1 MSKQKSS
8 NSGAFRAFVLT
19 LVILILA
26 VAVTAAMTQGF
37 TNWNPYGWF
46 DELNAEKTDAPEADA
61 PEADTPKT
69 ETPAIEGEIQNSAH
83 VKLAMSAAT
92 TSAEGSKSV
101 TLTATVLPVDA
112 PDKSVD
118 WSVEWDVA
126 PTYGE
131 NPVTDYVTVTPQS
144 DGSNV
149 ATVTCLQGFGADTIT
164 VTVTTRVGG
173 YFAEC
178 SLSYAGL
185 PTSLEITVTGADTT
199 YDEGWGLDLV
209 KVYCGTTY
217 NWDLSLDNELHYV
230 GENFEPSYSYSVAGV
245 GSFNYNYTQ
254 KIGISGTPTTEQG
267 VCNFSPD
274 SPVDMGILED
284 LVTVSFDTETATLSV
299 TPNMTVAS
307 YYIKEY
313 FDSHRSWGEYQFTSY
328 TDSSKVPYI
337 QVTVTENNTGL
348 SASVKLQLNSVVTGV
363 SLDSSSIVF

>member
-46 DELNAEKTDAPEADA
+46 DELNTEETDAPETDA
-61 PEADTPKT
+61 PETDAPET
-69 ETPAIEGEIQNSAH
+69 ETPAIESEIQNSAH

-101 TLTATVLPVDA
+101 TLTATVLPADA

-118 WSVEWDVA
+118 WSVEWNVA

-149 ATVTCLQGFGADTIT
+149 ATVTCLQGFGTDTIT
-164 VTVTTRVGG
+164 VTVTTRVGN
-173 YFAEC
+173 YSANCE
-178 SLSYAGL
+178 LSYAGL
-185 PTSLEITVTGADTT
+185 PTSLDIAVNGADTSL
-199 YDEGWGLDLV
+199 DEGWGLDLV

-217 NWDLSLDNELHYV
+217 SWALNLDNELHYV
-230 GENFEPSYSYSVAGV
+230 GENFEPTYSYSVAGV
-245 GSFNYNYTQ
+245 GSFNYNYTK
-254 KIGISGTPTTEQG
+254 KIGLSGTPTTEQK

-284 LVTVSFDTETATLSV
+284 LVTVSLDTETATLSV
-299 TPNMTVAS
+299 TPKMTVAS

-313 FDSHRSWGEYQFTSY
+313 FDSHRSWEEYQFASY

>member
-61 PEADTPKT
+61 PEADTPET
-69 ETPAIEGEIQNSAH
+69 ETPAIEGNIQNSAH

-92 TSAEGSKSV
+92 TAAEGSKSV
-101 TLTATVLPVDA
+101 TLTATVLPADA

-149 ATVTCLQGFGADTIT
+149 ATVTCLQGFGTDTIT
-164 VTVTTRVGG
+164 VTVTTRVGN
-173 YFAEC
+173 YTANCE
-178 SLSYAGL
+178 LSYAGL
-185 PTSLEITVTGADTT
+185 PTSLDITVNGADTAR
-199 YDEGWGLDLV
+199 DEGWGLDMV
-209 KVYCGTTY
+209 QVYSGTTY
-217 NWDLSLDNELHYV
+217 KWDLSLDNELHYI
-230 GENFEPSYSYSVAGV
+230 GENFEPDY
-245 GSFNYNYTQ
+245 
-254 KIGISGTPTTEQG
+254 
-267 VCNFSPD
+267 
-274 SPVDMGILED
+274 
-284 LVTVSFDTETATLSV
+284 TVSVEAVGTIQLHFYTADGKQDTVITQNLNDNFYSAPVHPDKVIDSLVRCSLV
-299 TPNMTVAS
+299 DGQIQLYVKCTVDNIS
-307 YYIKEY
+307 
-313 FDSHRSWGEYQFTSY
+313 RSKVVDGGRAPRRYWEFVSY
-328 TDSSKVPYI
+328 TEENKCPYI
-337 QVTVTENNTGL
+337 VVTVTENNTGL
-348 SASVKLQLNSVVTGV
+348 SSSVKLHLNSVVTGV